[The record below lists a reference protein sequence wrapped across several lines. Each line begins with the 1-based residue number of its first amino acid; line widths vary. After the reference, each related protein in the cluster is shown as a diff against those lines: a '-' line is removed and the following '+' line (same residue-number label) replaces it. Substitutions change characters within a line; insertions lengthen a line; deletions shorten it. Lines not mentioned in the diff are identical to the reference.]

1 MTRFFFFIGLFG
13 LIAGGCDL
21 IRMKEK
27 SFTGIDG
34 RQPVARVNTAY
45 LFKDELGGIAALGS
59 TKEDSVARVEAYVDS
74 WIRKQLLIQEATK
87 KININEAEVER
98 KILDYRY
105 SIIAYEYQ
113 SYYIKQNIDTVF
125 NDAEVEEYYK
135 NNIDNFILKQNI
147 VRATFIK
154 VPKNAPKA
162 NKLKDWIFSRAE
174 ADKSNLKS
182 FCLSFSVAYH
192 LSDSTWMIFDDLVR
206 NSPLME
212 IPNKVQFLKANP
224 YYETEDENY
233 VYFLKVDEYRISDN
247 ISPLEFVTDEIKN
260 IILNKRKVELA
271 KKLEDE
277 VYENALAHK
286 EFEIISQ

>member
-1 MTRFFFFIGLFG
+1 MTKFFFFLSLSALFFWR
-13 LIAGGCDL
+13 CDF

-27 SFTGIDG
+27 GLTGMENRDA
-34 RQPVARVNTAY
+34 VARVNNAY
-45 LFKDELGGIAALGS
+45 LYKDELIGIAALGS
-59 TKEDSVARVEAYVDS
+59 SKEDSAARVEVYVDS
-74 WIRKQLLIQEATK
+74 WIRKQLLIQEASK

-113 SYYIKQNIDTVF
+113 SYYIKQNLDTVF
-125 NDAEVEEYYK
+125 NPSEIEKYYK

-154 VPKNAPKA
+154 VPKNAPKT
-162 NKLKDWIFSRAE
+162 NKLKDWIFSQG
-174 ADKSNLKS
+174 ADEKSNLKS

-192 LSDSTWMIFDDLVR
+192 ISDSTWMIFDDLVR
-206 NSPLME
+206 NSPLTE
-212 IPNKVQFLKANP
+212 IPNKVQFLKTNP
-224 YYETEDENY
+224 YYEAEDENY
-233 VYFLKVDEYRISDN
+233 SYFLKVDEYRISDN
-247 ISPLEFVTDEIKN
+247 VSPLEFVTDEIKN

-277 VYENALAHK
+277 VYENALDHK
-286 EFEIISQ
+286 DFEIISQ